1 MKLSSQDIV
10 ANQEIDIDF
19 TKYGKNNIPELSW
32 QDVPEGTA
40 QLVLLCYDIDTVKLC
55 KFVWMHWVVFDI
67 DLSTNTLVDGK
78 YTVGKNDFKGRKV
91 YDGPMPPPNTGVHH
105 YIFKLYALNKCVE
118 LDAETKYSY
127 IQLVE
132 KLQDFIIA
140 ESEIMTSFEKK

>member
-19 TKYGKNNIPELSW
+19 TKYGKNNVPELSW
-32 QDVPEGTA
+32 QDLPEGTV

-78 YTVGKNDFKGRKV
+78 YKVGKNDFKGRKA

-105 YIFKLYALNKCVE
+105 YVFKLYALNQVVE
-118 LDAETKYSY
+118 LDVDTKYSY

-132 KLQDFIIA
+132 KLQDVIIA
-140 ESEIMTSFEKK
+140 ESEIMTRFEKQ